1 MTAIAHR
8 SCPRLFLLAA
18 HSVRAR
24 LLGGGFVALVTGLAF
39 AAPTLADVF
48 GPISI
53 ASENALQQAEYARDP
68 AISADGRF
76 VAFDGSFGGVT
87 GVWRRDL
94 QSGAVEEVAGG
105 DAELPSISADGR
117 YVSFTT
123 TARLTTGDQ
132 NEGPD
137 VYVRDMTFGAPS
149 ACVEAAQPC
158 PFALASA
165 VDGGEEALSYGAS
178 IEAGRYG
185 SLAAGRTAL
194 SADGRKVVFV
204 TTAVSDLLGPRPPQ
218 APATPAMQVAVRDL
232 DTDSTQ
238 LVSVRAPAGSVPQPV
253 SFQEAGKA
261 IGAIYAPGQTP
272 PAFGPSEA
280 YGGTTGP
287 FGASISGDGS
297 TVAWLGVNVGE
308 QAPTLSQENLPAVY
322 AEPLWRR
329 IADGPD
335 APTQRVSG
343 GSDPLSAACVASG
356 ESTLAGTPSLSDPC
370 QGPFST
376 APENGNSGTWRGG
389 VGNVVPQL
397 SADGYTVAFLANAPL
412 IAFGANFGRTENH
425 SDAYVADMRPG
436 LTRNQALR
444 PLTELASGQS
454 ADIATNAPIVDL
466 AISADGQQVA
476 FTTKRTVFPLGVP
489 AYVSAPAAVPGM
501 VELFAADLA
510 DETLTRVTGGFE
522 GGASEHPHAP
532 QPTGVD
538 PYLIAGDGALSPSFA
553 SGGQELAF
561 SSTADNLVYGDG
573 NTPPLG
579 HESQLFD
586 GSDAFVVSR
595 VLFGSSAAQ
604 GYISPPPSPPAL
616 SPSWR
621 LGATASTRRDGS
633 VLLRVLVPAAGSLRV
648 AARGRTVVRARS
660 SSRRRRGKARAS
672 VVTQTVASRSVAPR
686 STGLVSVE
694 LRLAPRYAALAGQ
707 RGGFS
712 ASVNLLFTAPGH
724 APLRESLE
732 VTFARSAKKRSRT
745 ARAKHRVGH
754 GTAGAR

>member
-1 MTAIAHR
+1 MRAALGL
-8 SCPRLFLLAA
+8 PRLTLLATLL
-18 HSVRAR
+18 SVLCA
-24 LLGGGFVALVTGLAF
+24 LLGLGASAS
-39 AAPTLADVF
+39 ADVF
-48 GPISI
+48 GPISL
-53 ASENALQQAEYARDP
+53 ASESPLQQAEYARDP

-94 QSGAVEEVAGG
+94 QSGTVEQVAGG
-105 DAELPSISADGR
+105 DAELPSVSADGR

-137 VYVRDMTFGAPS
+137 VYVRDMTFGS
-149 ACVEAAQPC
+149 ASVCTEAAQPC
-158 PFALASA
+158 PFTLASA
-165 VDGGEEALSYGAS
+165 VDGGEEALTYGAS
-178 IEAGRYG
+178 SEAGRYG

-194 SADGRKVVFV
+194 SLDGRKVAFV
-204 TTAVSDLLGPRPPQ
+204 TTAVSDLLGPLPPQ
-218 APATPAMQVAVRDL
+218 APSTPAMQVAVRDL

-238 LVSVRAPAGSVPQPV
+238 LVSVAAPPSSEAPRPV
-253 SFQEAGKA
+253 SSQEAGKT
-261 IGAIYAPGQTP
+261 IGAIYAPGQEP
-272 PAFGPSEA
+272 PRFEASEA
-280 YGGTTGP
+280 YGGARGP

-297 TVAWLGVNVGE
+297 TVTWLGVNVGE
-308 QAPTLSQENLPAVY
+308 QAATLSEETLPAVY

-335 APTQRVSG
+335 AITERVSG
-343 GSDPLSAACVASG
+343 GSDPLSPSCVASG
-356 ESTLAGTPSLSDPC
+356 ESKLVGTPSLGDPC
-370 QGPFST
+370 QGPFAT

-425 SDAYVADMRPG
+425 SDAYVADMHSG

-466 AISADGQQVA
+466 AISADGEQVA

-489 AYVSAPAAVPGM
+489 TYVSAPAAVPGM
-501 VELFAADLA
+501 VELFEADLA
-510 DETLTRVTGGFE
+510 DETLTRVTTGFE
-522 GGASEHPHAP
+522 GGASEHPHTP

-538 PYLIAGDGALSPSFA
+538 PYLSSGDGALSPSFA
-553 SGGQELAF
+553 GSGDTLAF

-595 VLFGSSAAQ
+595 VLFESAAAQ
-604 GYISPPPSPPAL
+604 GYISAPPA
-616 SPSWR
+616 PPAFTPEWR
-621 LGATASTRRDGS
+621 LDATAGSRRDGS
-633 VLLRVLVPAAGSLRV
+633 VLLRVLVPGAGGLRV
-648 AARGRTVVRARS
+648 AARGTTVVRAHS
-660 SSRRRRGKARAS
+660 SSHHRRGKARAS
-672 VVTQTVASRSVAPR
+672 VVTQTVASRSVAPQGA
-686 STGLVSVE
+686 GLVSVE
-694 LRLAPRYAALAGQ
+694 LRLAPRYAALADR

-712 ASVNLLFTAPGH
+712 ASVSLVFTTTAH
-724 APLRESLE
+724 AALHERLE
-732 VTFARSAKKRSRT
+732 VTFARPPHKR
-745 ARAKHRVGH
+745 AR
-754 GTAGAR
+754 

>member
-1 MTAIAHR
+1 MRAIAQ
-8 SCPRLFLLAA
+8 PLRLPLLAT
-18 HSVRAR
+18 V
-24 LLGGGFVALVTGLAF
+24 LVALGAQLAIG
-39 AAPTLADVF
+39 APASADVF
-48 GPISI
+48 GPISLV
-53 ASENALQQAEYARDP
+53 SENPLQQAEYARDP

-94 QSGAVEEVAGG
+94 QSGAVEQVAGG
-105 DAELPSISADGR
+105 DAELPSISGDGR

-123 TARLTTGDQ
+123 TVQLTSGDL

-137 VYVRDMTFGAPS
+137 VYVRDMAFGSPS
-149 ACVEAAQPC
+149 ACTQAAQQC
-158 PFALASA
+158 PFTLASA
-165 VDGGEEALSYGAS
+165 VDSGEEALTYGAS
-178 IEAGRYG
+178 SEASRYG

-194 SADGRKVVFV
+194 SSDGRRVAFV

-218 APATPAMQVAVRDL
+218 APSTPAMQVAVRDL
-232 DTDSTQ
+232 DTRSTQ
-238 LVSVRAPAGSVPQPV
+238 LASVLAPASAEPRPV
-253 SFQEAGKA
+253 SSQEAGKS
-261 IGAIYAPGQTP
+261 IGAIYAPGQEP
-272 PAFGPSEA
+272 PRFEASEA
-280 YGGTTGP
+280 YGGARGP

-308 QAPTLSQENLPAVY
+308 QAPTLSEENLPAVY

-329 IADGPD
+329 IADGPT
-335 APTQRVSG
+335 ASTQRVSG
-343 GSDPLSAACVASG
+343 GSDPLNASCVASG
-356 ESTLAGTPSLSDPC
+356 ERGLAGTPSLSDPC

-376 APENGNSGTWRGG
+376 ASENGNSGTWRGG

-425 SDAYVADMRPG
+425 SDAYVADMHPG
-436 LTRNQALR
+436 LTRTQALR

-454 ADIATNAPIVDL
+454 ADIATNAPIVDV
-466 AISADGQQVA
+466 AISADGEQVA

-510 DETLTRVTGGFE
+510 DETLTRVTVGFE

-532 QPTGVD
+532 QPTGED
-538 PYLIAGDGALSPSFA
+538 PYLISGDGALSPSFA
-553 SGGQELAF
+553 DDGDTLAF

-595 VLFGSSAAQ
+595 VLFGASAAE
-604 GYISPPPSPPAL
+604 GYISPPPAPPAL
-616 SPSWR
+616 TPTWR
-621 LGATASTRRDGS
+621 LGATAGSRRDGS
-633 VLLRVLVPAAGSLRV
+633 VLLSVLVPGAGNLRV
-648 AARGRTVVRARS
+648 AARGTTVVRAHG
-660 SSRRRRGKARAS
+660 SSRRRRAKARAS

-686 STGLVSVE
+686 SPGLVIVQ
-694 LRLAPRYAALAGQ
+694 LRLAPRYAALAGK

-712 ASVNLLFTAPGH
+712 ASVSLAFTSSAHPALH
-724 APLRESLE
+724 ERLE
-732 VTFARSAKKRSRT
+732 VTFARPVSKSSRVARARVHRKT
-745 ARAKHRVGH
+745 ARR
-754 GTAGAR
+754 